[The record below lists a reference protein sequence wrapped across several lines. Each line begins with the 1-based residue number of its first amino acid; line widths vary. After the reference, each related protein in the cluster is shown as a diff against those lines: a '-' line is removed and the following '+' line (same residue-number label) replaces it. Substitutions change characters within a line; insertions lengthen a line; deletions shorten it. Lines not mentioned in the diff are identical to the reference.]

1 MHIKLFLVVTVLG
14 TQYWKITRNRENNN
28 TGNRTGNEIIATGE
42 AETLIGKKIMSF
54 GDKVIK

>member
-1 MHIKLFLVVTVLG
+1 MRK
-14 TQYWKITRNRENNN
+14 RNRDNNN
-28 TGNRTGNEIIATGE
+28 AGNRTGNEIIPTGE